1 MRVSARWEGRIGPRI
16 LSGVVTR
23 HLISALALLAFVHAS
38 PAAVCLAMGLEEASP
53 APVASECAGESP
65 SAALC
70 AGDGSLA
77 AVRGGEVRQIHD
89 DAPATLPAVGP
100 EPSPAWSAPGEV
112 RVPPPPH
119 PPEPP
124 ASAAPLH
131 LVHSTFL
138 I

>member
-1 MRVSARWEGRIGPRI
+1 VHWERRERERI
-16 LSGVVTR
+16 LENVMMRRAIPV
-23 HLISALALLAFVHAS
+23 LALLAFLHAS
-38 PAAVCLAMGLEEASP
+38 PAAVCLAMGLEGPSP
-53 APVASECAGESP
+53 AHASSECAGESP

-77 AVRGGEVRQIHD
+77 AVRGGEDRQIHD
-89 DAPATLPAVGP
+89 DAPAILPAVGP
-100 EPSPAWSAPGEV
+100 GPSPAWSAPGEV

-124 ASAAPLH
+124 APAAPLH